1 MAEQVLYESQRHYG
15 HHARNIDPVDAILL
29 LISLIILVNL
39 GINVMILI
47 CRSLLRSLH
56 GTFVFFRNEGKFS
69 KKPQN
74 SDKKPS
80 GFPTLCI
87 HCTLD
92 PVALNVAHTALNR
105 RRRDPQNSGSGQGSY
120 KGSCRGR
127 RERARQ
133 YYLQHRH
140 QPRICM
146 PQSPPSS
153 APQPTA
159 FCCQETWDTDLDDC
173 KDSQN
178 PQSNYQQSW
187 NTTHPPGNVR
197 HYRQC
202 WRSYYPE
209 GSNLPPQD
217 QRAPRRVEAK
227 SELRLE
233 TYYQSP
239 PTGWPQNIKENME
252 PAPTHNSP
260 PFTQRFPPDPS
271 CMPGTHNPIPPNG
284 QIVCETYIRQR
295 PQDAKGFYVPKA
307 PQCVLKN
314 PEPQSYADA
323 VPKRNTIPNR
333 TQASGRHSS
342 FINRDRSE
350 IKRKEGEP
358 KIPIVTSIS
367 FCRFQNHEPQNY
379 LASAPNEN
387 QIPEVSQPSTS
398 VSARVP
404 ASEPCHV
411 PAFTPLS
418 RNPGGIT
425 NCQVYDSL
433 ELKRQIQEGR
443 GRRGETYSSPPVTT
457 PAYLSTSW
465 HSPPRT
471 KAGRMN

>member
-56 GTFVFFRNEGKFS
+56 GTFVFFRNEVGKFS

-227 SELRLE
+227 SELR
-233 TYYQSP
+233 
-239 PTGWPQNIKENME
+239 
-252 PAPTHNSP
+252 
-260 PFTQRFPPDPS
+260 
-271 CMPGTHNPIPPNG
+271 
-284 QIVCETYIRQR
+284 
-295 PQDAKGFYVPKA
+295 
-307 PQCVLKN
+307 
-314 PEPQSYADA
+314 
-323 VPKRNTIPNR
+323 
-333 TQASGRHSS
+333 
-342 FINRDRSE
+342 
-350 IKRKEGEP
+350 
-358 KIPIVTSIS
+358 
-367 FCRFQNHEPQNY
+367 FQNHEPQNY